1 MKTSDFDYLLP
12 QELIA
17 QVPIEPRD
25 NSRLMIY
32 DRKTGQVHHAKFSGL
47 PDYLSSGDV
56 LVINDTRVYPARLRG
71 EKSGTR
77 GKCEILLLRELDKFE
92 WEAIVGGS
100 GIREGIEITL
110 GNGISAKVTKVLEG
124 AQRILRFSQPVRDVL
139 SIIGIVPLP
148 PYIKEYSG
156 PNERYQ
162 TIFADIPGSAAAP
175 TAGLHFTNELI
186 RKILEK
192 GIEIARVTL
201 HIGLDTFLPV
211 TEEIPQLHPI
221 HSEWCQLSAAVAGK
235 INIAHRNGNK
245 IVAVGTTSVRVLETA
260 WSNRNPADIVGAYEG
275 FTDLFIFPGYK
286 FNVVDSI
293 ITNFHLPESTLIML
307 VAAFAGLQEI
317 LYLYQVAIEKK
328 YRFYSFGDAML
339 II

>member
-32 DRKTGQVHHAKFSGL
+32 DRKTGQIHHAKFSGL
-47 PDYLSSGDV
+47 PDYISRGDV
-56 LVINDTRVYPARLRG
+56 LVINDTQVYPARLRG

-100 GIREGIEITL
+100 GIKEGIEITL
-110 GNGISAKVTKVLEG
+110 GYGISAKVTKVLEG

-162 TIFADIPGSAAAP
+162 TIFADMPGSAAAP

-186 RKILEK
+186 GKILEK

-221 HSEWCQLSAAVAGK
+221 HSEWCQLSSDVAHK
-235 INIAHRNGNK
+235 INETHRRGKK
-245 IVAVGTTSVRVLETA
+245 IVAVGTTSVRALETA
-260 WSNRNPADIVGAYEG
+260 WNNRKPGDIVGAFEG
-275 FTDLFIFPGYK
+275 FTNLFILPGYK
-286 FNVVDSI
+286 FMVVDALL
-293 ITNFHLPESTLIML
+293 TNFHLPKSTLIML
-307 VAAFAGLQEI
+307 VSAFAGRQEI
-317 LYLYQVAIEKK
+317 INLYHIAIENK

-339 II
+339 IL